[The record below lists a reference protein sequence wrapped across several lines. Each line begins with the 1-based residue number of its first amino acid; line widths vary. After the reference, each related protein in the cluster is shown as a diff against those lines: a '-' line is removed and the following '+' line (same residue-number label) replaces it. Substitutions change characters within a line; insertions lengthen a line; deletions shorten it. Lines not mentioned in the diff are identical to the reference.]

1 MAKRLRAR
9 PSNTLLLVIGS
20 IVILALV
27 AFAGLNKPLPSYLIA
42 SSNLAPGMQ
51 LSAQNTRTEQLDL
64 GSLASSYV
72 TAEDLAGFVLLQPV
86 VAGELIPTRLLG
98 RGLALGETSLRFT
111 PALKPAG
118 QITPGSRVA
127 IWQVVKREDSF
138 ESQLLVRSA
147 LVTDLQF
154 GEGLFAGE
162 LPEVEVLLSE
172 AFASLVLQSLASDNA
187 IYLLPLP

>member
-98 RGLALGETSLRFT
+98 SGLALGETSLRFT

-127 IWQVVKREDSF
+127 IWQVVKLEDSF

-154 GEGLFAGE
+154 GEGLFAAE
-162 LPEVEVLLSE
+162 LPEFEVLLSE

>member
-9 PSNTLLLVIGS
+9 PSNTLLLIVGS
-20 IVILALV
+20 VVILALV

-42 SSNLAPGMQ
+42 ASNLAPGMQ
-51 LSAQNTRTEQLDL
+51 LTAQNTKTEQLDL
-64 GSLASSYV
+64 GSLATAYV
-72 TAEDLAGFVLLQPV
+72 TAEDSAGFVLLQPV
-86 VAGELIPTRLLG
+86 VAGELIPIRLLG

-118 QITPGSRVA
+118 QISPGSRVA
-127 IWQVVKREDSF
+127 IWQVVELDEGF
-138 ESQLLVRSA
+138 ESQLLVQSA

-162 LPEVEVLLSE
+162 LPEVEILLSE
-172 AFASLVLQSLASDNA
+172 AFATLVLQSLASENA

>member
-127 IWQVVKREDSF
+127 IWQVVKLEDSF

-154 GEGLFAGE
+154 GEGLFAAQ

>member
-127 IWQVVKREDSF
+127 IWQVVKLEDSF

-154 GEGLFAGE
+154 GEGLFAAE

>member
-9 PSNTLLLVIGS
+9 PSNTLLLVFGS
-20 IVILALV
+20 VVILALV
-27 AFAGLNKPLPSYLIA
+27 TLAALNRPLPSYLVA
-42 SSNLAPGMQ
+42 ASNLAPGMQ
-51 LSAQNTRTEQLDL
+51 LSTQNTTTQQLNL
-64 GSLASSYV
+64 GSLANSYV
-72 TAEDLAGFVLLQPV
+72 TAENSAGMVLLQPV
-86 VAGELIPTRLLG
+86 VAGELIPIRVLG
-98 RGLALGETSLRFT
+98 RGLAFGETSLRFT

-127 IWQVVKREDSF
+127 IWQVVELADGF
-138 ESQLLVRSA
+138 ESQLLVQSA

-162 LPEVEVLLSE
+162 LPEVEILLSE
-172 AFASLVLQSLASDNA
+172 PFATLLLQSLASENA

>member
-9 PSNTLLLVIGS
+9 PSNTLLLVVGS
-20 IVILALV
+20 VVFLLLV
-27 AFAGLNKPLPSYLIA
+27 AFAGLNRPVPSYLIA
-42 SSNLAPGMQ
+42 ASNLGPGMA
-51 LSAQNTRTEQLDL
+51 LSAQNTQVLSLDL
-64 GSLASSYV
+64 GSLAQGYA
-72 TAEDLAGFVLLQPV
+72 TADSAAGLVLLQPV
-86 VAGELIPTRLLG
+86 AAGELIPLRLLG
-98 RGLALGETSLRFT
+98 AGLSPGQTSLRFT

-127 IWQVVKREDSF
+127 IWQVVEIDDSF
-138 ESQLLVRSA
+138 QSQLLVQSA

-162 LPEVEVLLSE
+162 LPEVEVFLNES
-172 AFASLVLQSLASDNA
+172 FATLVLESLASEAD

>member
-98 RGLALGETSLRFT
+98 SGLALGETSLRFT

-127 IWQVVKREDSF
+127 IWQVVKLEDSF

-154 GEGLFAGE
+154 GEGLFAAQ